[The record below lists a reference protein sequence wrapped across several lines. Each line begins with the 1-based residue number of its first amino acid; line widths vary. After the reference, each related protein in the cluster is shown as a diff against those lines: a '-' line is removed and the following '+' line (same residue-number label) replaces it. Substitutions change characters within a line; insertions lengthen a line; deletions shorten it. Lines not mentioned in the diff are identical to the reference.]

1 MAEEEIYKNTLEGIQ
16 NNITNGKLDLKT
28 FRGKNESDSVRYIDN
43 LYKYAY
49 PSPAGSSLRE
59 LIAEDFKDLE
69 TAEKKRTSYKCLS
82 EIKKQLE
89 YVEDVKGKKGTRL
102 NLGIEICEDLQ
113 KAFKNAANVSK
124 PDSFLSNPVVK
135 NFMKKQSGV
144 LKISIPRIKIARV
157 KGSINPIKRL
167 LASSKLTSSKTKKAQ
182 KREAKYLLRNIDN
195 RNAKF
200 KVFESS
206 NTSNNKI
213 TTDEKLTLC
222 SNYFGEAAEIAKR
235 LSVILSNELEGRTQQ
250 ETTYLANIKKAC
262 DDLNKTRKPTP
273 EDFCYNAFDNFKTLR
288 TAFLG
293 VSNLPKSKSTPLL
306 NEADVKNH
314 MSNQA
319 NVLYNSM
326 KKIKDEL
333 EGIVSLKLEEK

>member
-16 NNITNGKLDLKT
+16 NNVTKGDLDLKT
-28 FRGKNESDSVRYIDN
+28 FRGKNEGDSVRYIDN
-43 LYKYAY
+43 LYEYAY
-49 PSPAGSSLRE
+49 PSQPTGSSLRE
-59 LIAEDFKDLE
+59 LIDKDFRKSE

-82 EIKKQLE
+82 KIKEQLE
-89 YVEDVKGKKGTRL
+89 YVKDVRGKKGTRL

-124 PDSFLSNPVVK
+124 SDSFLSNPVVK

-144 LKISIPRIKIARV
+144 LKISIPRIKIARM

-200 KVFESS
+200 KLFESS
-206 NTSNNKI
+206 NNSNDKI
-213 TTDEKLTLC
+213 ALC
-222 SNYFGEAAEIAKR
+222 YNYLKEAAEIAKR
-235 LSVILSNELEGRTQQ
+235 LSVILSSGLEDGTSQGL

-262 DDLNKTRKPTP
+262 DDLVKTWRQPSSKESPWRVFSYLDLLQEAFSGASNPSKP
-273 EDFCYNAFDNFKTLR
+273 EY
-288 TAFLG
+288 
-293 VSNLPKSKSTPLL
+293 TPLL
-306 NEADVKNH
+306 NDKNVKDH

-319 NVLYNSM
+319 SVLSNSM
-326 KKIKDEL
+326 KEIRKEL
-333 EGIVSLKLEEK
+333 KGIIPPRFM